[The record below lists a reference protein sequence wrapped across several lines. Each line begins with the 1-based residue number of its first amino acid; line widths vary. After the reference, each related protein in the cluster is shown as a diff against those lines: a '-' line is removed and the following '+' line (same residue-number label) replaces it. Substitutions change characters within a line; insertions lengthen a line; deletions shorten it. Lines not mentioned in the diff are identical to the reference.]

1 MSQMTAKGDDRL
13 EIPPRPPTFK
23 LIAPLVAAGFLLVLV
38 SFGLGIYFS
47 AQTEFPL
54 GSNPGDL
61 QDFATFRAW
70 YFPAGIVGIAIMIT
84 GISVAFGGGLLA
96 SVRARMQ
103 LLKEDLPKLIKSLE
117 DSKE

>member
-1 MSQMTAKGDDRL
+1 M
-13 EIPPRPPTFK
+13 
-23 LIAPLVAAGFLLVLV
+23 LVLV

-54 GSNPGDL
+54 GSDPGDL
-61 QDFATFRAW
+61 QDFASFRAW
-70 YFPAGIVGIAIMIT
+70 YFPAGVTGISVMIM

-96 SVRARMQ
+96 SVRTRMQ
-103 LLKEDLPKLIKSLE
+103 LLKDDLPKLIKPLA

>member
-1 MSQMTAKGDDRL
+1 M
-13 EIPPRPPTFK
+13 
-23 LIAPLVAAGFLLVLV
+23 VLV

-47 AQTEFPL
+47 TQVDFPL

-61 QDFATFRAW
+61 QDFVSFRAW
-70 YFPAGIVGIAIMIT
+70 YFPAGAVGIATMIM

-103 LLKEDLPKLIKSLE
+103 LLKEDLPKLITSLE
-117 DSKE
+117 ETKG